1 MQAACGGVR
10 LALHVR
16 YARWCAALPRTL
28 HFAVDVFSRR
38 ASLLQVMLLVGLLED
53 TSFVRWLVMPAV
65 SRYLSAPAGAQRQS
79 MTTRKDLQSDFQEF
93 ACGSHPSGLESIP
106 SKDATAPPLPTTSR
120 NSSLASSIEMHIAH
134 WAETTKRGVEVFT
147 PQRWRSHR

>member
-1 MQAACGGVR
+1 MQAECAGVR

-38 ASLLQVMLLVGLLED
+38 ASLLQRPGDVGLLED

-106 SKDATAPPLPTTSR
+106 
-120 NSSLASSIEMHIAH
+120 
-134 WAETTKRGVEVFT
+134 
-147 PQRWRSHR
+147 

>member
-1 MQAACGGVR
+1 MQAECAGVR

-106 SKDATAPPLPTTSR
+106 FPVSA
-120 NSSLASSIEMHIAH
+120 
-134 WAETTKRGVEVFT
+134 GF
-147 PQRWRSHR
+147 PQRPPRASGGRSWEKSGVYKFEEGDIPERDKGRGISGVRL